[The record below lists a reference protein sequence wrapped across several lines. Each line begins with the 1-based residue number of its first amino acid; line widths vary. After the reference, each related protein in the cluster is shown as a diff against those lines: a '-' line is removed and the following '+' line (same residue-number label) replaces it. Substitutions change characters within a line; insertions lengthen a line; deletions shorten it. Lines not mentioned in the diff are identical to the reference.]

1 MMSAEGTQPAGE
13 AMLRLAGKTA
23 VITGAASGMGRA
35 GAELFA
41 RHGAAV
47 VVADLDGEGAERVA
61 EAIREVGGRATAVR
75 VDVTREEDARLMV
88 ETAVREFGRIDVL
101 FNNAGIPMPF
111 TPVEEVRLEDW
122 QRIMDVNVK
131 GVFLGCRAAVPHMK
145 RQGGGVIL
153 STASTAGIRP
163 RPGLNA
169 YCASKGAVIA
179 LTKSLA
185 LELAP
190 WKIRVNCINPVATD
204 TPMLNQFIGG
214 GDLEEGR
221 RRFLETVPLGRLA
234 QPEDIARAA
243 LFLAS
248 DEADLITGVAL
259 EVDGGR
265 CV

>member
-1 MMSAEGTQPAGE
+1 MRKEGETR
-13 AMLRLAGKTA
+13 RLQDKVA
-23 VITGAASGMGRA
+23 VITGAASGMGKA
-35 GAELFA
+35 SAELFA

-47 VVADLDGEGAERVA
+47 VVADRDGEGAERVA
-61 EAIREVGGRATAVR
+61 SAIREVGGTATAVR
-75 VDVTREEDARLMV
+75 ADVTREEDVRAMI
-88 ETAVREFGRIDVL
+88 ETAVNRFGRVDVL
-101 FNNAGIPMPF
+101 FNNAGVPMPF
-111 TPVEEVRLEDW
+111 TPVEEVRPEDW
-122 QRIMDVNVK
+122 DRIMDVNVK
-131 GVFLGCRAAVPHMK
+131 GVFLGCRAVVPYMK

-153 STASTAGIRP
+153 NTASTAGIRP

-190 WKIRVNCINPVATD
+190 WRIRVNCLNPVATD
-204 TPMLNQFIGG
+204 TPMLNQFIG
-214 GDLEEGR
+214 DADIEAGR
-221 RRFLETVPLGRLA
+221 QKFLETVPLGRLA
-234 QPEDIARAA
+234 QPQDIAWAA